1 MVYDWI
7 EWMSGI
13 CFHSNPG
20 WPLGVMMKPVAMK
33 GWHHDIYI
41 EISNRCNAFTKEH
54 GGCKRPRIGDIKSI
68 NCGFTE
74 EKLYVT

>member
-20 WPLGVMMKPVAMK
+20 WPLGVMVKPAAMK

-41 EISNRCNAFTKEH
+41 YRYPIDAMLLQRNM
-54 GGCKRPRIGDIKSI
+54 GDVSVLELGIL
-68 NCGFTE
+68 NP
-74 EKLYVT
+74 

>member
-1 MVYDWI
+1 MMVYDWI

-41 EISNRCNAFTKEH
+41 
-54 GGCKRPRIGDIKSI
+54 
-68 NCGFTE
+68 
-74 EKLYVT
+74 